1 MWPRCLPSVGCYD
14 GRRLDGCG
22 GLLPA
27 TWCAWAMCLYC
38 CRCMPVPSS
47 AAGGRDL
54 SCRFTPWVGV
64 LHGWRRC
71 GRLAWLRAMS
81 QSACWICCWANPL
94 GAKRLVHGCCVGR
107 RNGSFGVLI
116 WAVLHCQTARVVVPN
131 GPFCPCTLR
140 RQLSCGAPC
149 VIGRWRTVGR
159 ALLFASSSGV
169 SPCPVR
175 HALCS
180 GATMFVL
187 RRLPMLR
194 FVCPVAYNV
203 GMFIPDVVGR
213 LRLAWCVLLRGILG
227 KGVWPPWRC
236 VPANVNLYVINIIP
250 IICMNAKNAVSL
262 QYATRTKL

>member
-22 GLLPA
+22 GPVACHLVCVGNVSLLLSLHAGAIVGSRRPRPF
-27 TWCAWAMCLYC
+27 LQVH
-38 CRCMPVPSS
+38 PV
-47 AAGGRDL
+47 G
-54 SCRFTPWVGV
+54 GV

-107 RNGSFGVLI
+107 RNGPFGVLI

-159 ALLFASSSGV
+159 ALLL
-169 SPCPVR
+169 R
-175 HALCS
+175 HHRA
-180 GATMFVL
+180 F
-187 RRLPMLR
+187 RH
-194 FVCPVAYNV
+194 
-203 GMFIPDVVGR
+203 
-213 LRLAWCVLLRGILG
+213 
-227 KGVWPPWRC
+227 
-236 VPANVNLYVINIIP
+236 VP
-250 IICMNAKNAVSL
+250 
-262 QYATRTKL
+262 

>member
-1 MWPRCLPSVGCYD
+1 MWPRCLPSVGCYG

-27 TWCAWAMCLYC
+27 TWCAWAMCIYC
-38 CRCMPVPSS
+38 CRCMQVPSS

-71 GRLAWLRAMS
+71 GRLAWLRATS
-81 QSACWICCWANPL
+81 QSACWICFCANPL

-107 RNGSFGVLI
+107 RNGPFGVLI
-116 WAVLHCQTARVVVPN
+116 WAVLHCQTARVVMLN
-131 GPFCPCTLR
+131 GPFCPCTRR

-149 VIGRWRTVGR
+149 VIGRWRPVGR

-175 HALCS
+175 HALCA

-194 FVCPVAYNV
+194 FVRPVAYNV
-203 GMFIPDVVGR
+203 GMFIPDVGGR
-213 LRLAWCVLLRGILG
+213 LRLAWCVLWRGILG
-227 KGVWPPWRC
+227 KGVWPLWRC